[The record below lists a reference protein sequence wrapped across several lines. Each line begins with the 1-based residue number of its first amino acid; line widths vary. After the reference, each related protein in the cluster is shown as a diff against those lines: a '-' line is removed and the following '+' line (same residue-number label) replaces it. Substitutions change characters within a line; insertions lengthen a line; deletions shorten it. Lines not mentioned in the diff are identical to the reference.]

1 MVSKGHA
8 LSRDAL
14 IRTLTAYSGITTE
27 DGEVVNSHGTTLVDA
42 NLIDRNDFISEK
54 TILIM
59 SGDAKDEDKGATAF
73 DNSDGKI
80 TLQGTGFSHQ
90 IKAGTIFRVLNISSI
105 EIDVARIEAK
115 LDTVVTA
122 ADPKVMGKLQMAV
135 ASWDGRL
142 GDGAGSDVLL
152 TATGQAVVVKGVIVV
167 MAAIPDLTDDPWTGI
182 SVEDDYA
189 TTPHIFIAAADGVK
203 ANLTANA
210 QLAWSAEE
218 TGVYLAVGRSIQAT
232 AIDDDAD
239 EDASITII
247 VLYRAVVSGG
257 YLA

>member
-1 MVSKGHA
+1 C
-8 LSRDAL
+8 
-14 IRTLTAYSGITTE
+14 
-27 DGEVVNSHGTTLVDA
+27 
-42 NLIDRNDFISEK
+42 EK

-59 SGDAKDEDKGATAF
+59 SGDAKDEDKGATEF
-73 DNSDGKI
+73 DKTDGKI
-80 TLQGTGFSHQ
+80 TLQGTGFSAK

-115 LDTVVTA
+115 LDTVVTDT
-122 ADPKVMGKLQMAV
+122 DPKVMGKLQMAV

-152 TATGQAVVVKGVIVV
+152 TATGQAVVIKGVIVV
-167 MAAIPDLTDDPWTGI
+167 MAATPDLTDDPWTGI

-189 TTPHIFIAAADGVK
+189 TTPHTFIAAADGVK

-218 TGVYLAVGRSIQAT
+218 TGVYLAVGRGIQAT
-232 AIDDDAD
+232 AIGDDAD
-239 EDASITII
+239 EDASITVI
-247 VLYRAVVSGG
+247 VLYRAVASGG